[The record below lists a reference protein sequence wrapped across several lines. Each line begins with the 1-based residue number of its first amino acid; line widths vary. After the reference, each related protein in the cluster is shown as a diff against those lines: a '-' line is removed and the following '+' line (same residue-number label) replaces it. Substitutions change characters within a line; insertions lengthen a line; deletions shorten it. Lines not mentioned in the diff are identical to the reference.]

1 MFAGPGPWMT
11 PWMPQVL
18 PNVVRLVEM
27 QPARTLFTRFVPP
40 SRPEDLPGAWV
51 RYYRRWPDMTL
62 ENLDPE
68 MVLLVPE
75 LERMVPPARIVEK
88 RVYSPWIDGALRSQ
102 LRETGTT
109 TLVVSGAETEV
120 CVLATVLGA
129 IDFGFRVIIAADAI
143 CSSADPTHDAMLAIY
158 RSRYGMQVE
167 VATTAEIETATCP
180 FGT

>member
-1 MFAGPGPWMT
+1 MIADETLPFAKDGIRFGPLGDHWAHLCVDMQRMFAGPGPWMT

-27 QPARTLFTRFVPP
+27 QPARTLLTRFVPP

-68 MVLLVPE
+68 MLLLVPE
-75 LERMVPPARIVEK
+75 LDRFAPPARIVDK
-88 RVYSPWIDGALRSQ
+88 RVYSPWMDGALLSQ
-102 LRETGTT
+102 LQATNTS

-129 IDFGFRVIIAADAI
+129 IDFG
-143 CSSADPTHDAMLAIY
+143 S
-158 RSRYGMQVE
+158 G
-167 VATTAEIETATCP
+167 
-180 FGT
+180 